1 MEEKGRPFGP
11 ERQELSKAYVYD
23 RLEGTK
29 VLSEGIRPIDDRTLL
44 TIHFPENR
52 AFTFVKSTDQSVK
65 DKVES
70 QLQKKGITYSDD
82 DLILQRLIPAH
93 IMLLMRTGQFK
104 EKKLEKTLRLD
115 RIP

>member
-1 MEEKGRPFGP
+1 MEIPNNP
-11 ERQELSKAYVYD
+11 EHEDLRKAFVYD

-29 VLSEGIRPIDDRTLL
+29 VLSEGIPPIDDRTLL

-52 AFTFVKSTDQSVK
+52 AFTFVKSTDRSVK

-70 QLQKKGITYSDD
+70 QLRDKGITYSEA
-82 DLILQRLIPAH
+82 DLILERVIPAH
-93 IMLLMRTGQFK
+93 IMLLKRTRQFK

-115 RIP
+115 RI